1 MGGKGIDGRG
11 AGVPGIGRRML
22 GGWPRSGTKE
32 AGECTGTGRLEG
44 LSKEEERKSA
54 NCSLMMGRKGYVMDM
69 IILGLEGLVAG
80 HFEQNLN
87 EDILIS
93 KNFIDRYYYDVT
105 HTYYGL
111 L

>member
-44 LSKEEERKSA
+44 KST

-105 HTYYGL
+105 HTTHIMDFCDDYK
-111 L
+111 

>member
-32 AGECTGTGRLEG
+32 AGECTGTGRRTCW
-44 LSKEEERKSA
+44 RKST